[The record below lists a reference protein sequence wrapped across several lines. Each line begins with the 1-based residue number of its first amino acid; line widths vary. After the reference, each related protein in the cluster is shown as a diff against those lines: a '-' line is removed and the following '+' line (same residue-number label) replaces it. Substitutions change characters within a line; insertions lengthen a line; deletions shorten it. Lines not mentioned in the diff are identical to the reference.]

1 MFQMLGKNKE
11 KTVYFALFTLILTS
25 VILATIFFKNDK
37 EIVSQKTNT
46 SQPDEDIT
54 LIKEFFLQKI
64 KSPFINID
72 YEIKSGDSI
81 QKILKKLKIQNKEI
95 QSIITQYKKYGSA

>member
-37 EIVSQKTNT
+37 EIVSQK
-46 SQPDEDIT
+46 
-54 LIKEFFLQKI
+54 
-64 KSPFINID
+64 
-72 YEIKSGDSI
+72 
-81 QKILKKLKIQNKEI
+81 KILHNRMKI
-95 QSIITQYKKYGSA
+95 